1 MKTDKPYRS
10 LRTTLSSLLTPHK
23 GWAFSALLALLVG
36 SAMSLSLP
44 LMFRRLIDSGY
55 LSGQKMDGLNAA
67 FGVLLLL
74 VFTLAVASA
83 TRYYLVT
90 TLGERVSTD
99 LRTRVYSHLLVQRPE
114 FFESLKVGEVLS
126 RLTADTTLIQTL
138 IGSSMSFALRNGLTT
153 IGGLIMLIL
162 TSPKLSSAVLVLV
175 VVVLVPVIILA
186 RRVRSLSRTSQDKLA
201 DSSAIAQ
208 EVLNNI
214 TIVQAFNQE
223 HRQAEKFSLASEL
236 TYAAAK
242 RRTVNRSGLMFV
254 AIGLA
259 FAGLIVVLWM
269 GANDVAKGVMSS
281 GELAQFVMY
290 AAFVGG
296 GFAALSEVLGE
307 FQRAAGAAER
317 LIELLNLNTTL
328 RRTGDAPPQAVGGF
342 EIEFKNVEFR
352 YPSAPDRT
360 ILKNFS
366 LKIPRGE
373 TVAIVGPSGAGKSTL
388 FNLLLRWYD
397 LTSGEILIEN
407 QPLQSLH
414 VDQWRARC
422 AYVSQEAVVFSG
434 SLGDNI
440 RYGNPA
446 ASDSDVLKALD
457 DAAAT
462 TFVNRLP
469 DGIQTE
475 VGEKGVRLSG
485 GERQRVSIARAIL
498 RNASLLLLDEAT
510 ASLDAESERLVQ
522 TAIERSRHGRTTLI
536 IAHRLATVMAADRIV
551 VMNEGE
557 IVETGTHKSLVA
569 QNGLYAKLASL
580 QFIDEAAEKTYDSL
594 IQPAAQ
600 LN

>member
-10 LRTTLSSLLTPHK
+10 LRTTLASLLAPHSA
-23 GWAFSALLALLVG
+23 WAFSALGALLVG

-55 LSGQKMDGLNAA
+55 LSGQKMEGLNTA
-67 FGVLLLL
+67 FAILL
-74 VFTLAVASA
+74 VLVFVLAMASA

-153 IGGLIMLIL
+153 LGGLVMLIL
-162 TSPKLSSAVLVLV
+162 TSPKLSGAVLILV
-175 VVVLVPVIILA
+175 VVVLVPVIVLA

-223 HRQAEKFSLASEL
+223 HRQADKFSLASEQ
-236 TYAAAK
+236 TYNAAK

-328 RRTGDAPPQAVGGF
+328 QREGNTPPQASGGF

-360 ILKNFS
+360 ILKHFS

-397 LTSGEILIEN
+397 LSSGEIVVEG

-434 SLGDNI
+434 TLGDNI
-440 RYGNPA
+440 RYGHPE
-446 ASDSDVLKALD
+446 ASDAEVLKALD

-462 TFVNRLP
+462 AFVNRLP
-469 DGIQTE
+469 DGIHTE

-580 QFIDEAAEKTYDSL
+580 QFIDQAAEKTYEAA
-594 IQPAAQ
+594 INPAAQ